1 MIYLDTSLIV
11 AAITP
16 EVGTEAAQAL
26 LRSKAGE
33 HLCVSDWVMTEV
45 SGALAFKMRTKQIE
59 AAQRI
64 RALQS
69 WRDMLDTSFSRLSID
84 RQAFV
89 QAASYFERDDINV
102 RSSDALHI
110 AIAGLNGCSLA
121 THDRLMASA
130 ARQLGIEVV
139 DGLI

>member
-26 LRSKAGE
+26 LQSTAGG

-45 SGALAFKMRTKQIE
+45 SGALAFKVRTKQID

-69 WRDMLDTSFSRLSID
+69 WRALLDTSFNRLSID
-84 RQAFV
+84 RQVFD
-89 QAASYFERDDINV
+89 QAASYFERSDINV

-110 AIAGLNGCSLA
+110 AIADLNGCSLA
-121 THDRLMASA
+121 TLDRLMATA
-130 ARQLGIEVV
+130 ARQLGVEVV
-139 DGLI
+139 EVD